1 MAYARRGV
9 RVAMIALG
17 LSIGWLMLYATHTL
31 AAYVPSE
38 PPSFP
43 TSSGPNGVAV
53 DQSNGDIYI
62 SSTSNGIGTI
72 EKIEPD
78 GTPVETFTVPGSA
91 STMYQLA
98 VDNSNSP
105 SSGDLYVTDYN
116 ESVVYKYDENGNL
129 IGELKGFEVGA
140 AVAVDSKGNL
150 YVGQYSAGNI
160 IEFSPTATNSSEGK
174 VALEGLHNINALAFN
189 SKDDLYVAENIAHV
203 VSPPNPSEIAGGTI
217 EFTPK
222 SGGGFEPTPKEIDP
236 GGELNG
242 SSIGSLGV
250 TVDLST
256 NNVFVD
262 NDTFLQEYDE
272 SGSPVGGSFGSFG
285 SSNSVAVNEKTK
297 VVYATEGN
305 GNAIDAF
312 SLGQLLKISKTGT
325 GEGAVNSDKFS
336 CLPGEAECSY
346 AYPTGTKVTL
356 EEVSETS
363 SEFVKW
369 SSGPCVGST
378 APTCEV
384 TLSSETKVTAEF
396 VLLPKFPLTV
406 SSSGNG
412 HGAVASGGGE
422 INCGATCKALIII
435 GSKVTLTAEAAI
447 GSSFVGW
454 SGGGCSGTSTCEIT
468 MTSAVAV
475 TADFVQ
481 ALPSVITEYA
491 LAVSSTAAIVTGEV
505 DPNHAAPEMCEFEY
519 GPTASYGATADC
531 TPSPEEGMVATSV
544 SAQLS
549 GLMPHRLYHYRVSMR
564 TAGGLSQGRDRT
576 FETSESA
583 SELTT
588 EVEAK
593 KHAEEAE
600 KKKQEEEAA
609 KKKNEEEVK
618 KQEEEKASQPVLIKF
633 KKIKIGAGG
642 LTLTLEASQKGAV
655 TISGSGLKATTVSV
669 NAGVTQAKVSFTA
682 TGRRI
687 RKHRKKVKVTVTL
700 KAGGKISSD
709 SETIK
714 L

>member
-17 LSIGWLMLYATHTL
+17 LSIGWLLLSATHTL

-43 TSSGPNGVAV
+43 TSPGPSGVAV

-62 SSTSNGIGTI
+62 SSTSNGIGTV
-72 EKIEPD
+72 EKIEPN
-78 GTPVETFTVPGSA
+78 GTLVKIFTVPGSGA
-91 STMYQLA
+91 TTYQLA
-98 VDNSNSP
+98 VDNSSGP
-105 SSGDLYVTDYN
+105 SSGDLYVADYT

-129 IGELKGFEVGA
+129 IGELKGFESGT
-140 AVAVDSKGNL
+140 AVAIDSKGNL
-150 YVGQYSAGNI
+150 YVGQYSAGSI
-160 IEFSPTATNSSEGK
+160 IEFPPTATNFSEGK
-174 VALEGLHNINALAFN
+174 VVLAGLHEINALAFN
-189 SKDDLYVAENIAHV
+189 SKDDLYVAENIAHKV
-203 VSPPNPSEIAGGTI
+203 TEIGGTL
-217 EFTPK
+217 EFMAK

-236 GGELNG
+236 GGLY
-242 SSIGSLGV
+242 GSLGV

-256 NNVFVD
+256 NTVFVD
-262 NDTFLQEYDE
+262 NYTFLQEYDE
-272 SGSPVGGSFGSFG
+272 SGAPVGGSFGSFEA
-285 SSNSVAVNEKTK
+285 SNSVAVSEKTK
-297 VVYATEGN
+297 AVYAAEGH
-305 GNAIDAF
+305 GNAVDAF
-312 SLGQLLKISKTGT
+312 SPGQALKISKTGG

-336 CLPGEAECSY
+336 CLPSEAECSY
-346 AYPTGTKVTL
+346 SYPAGTKITL
-356 EEVSETS
+356 EEVSEAS
-363 SEFVKW
+363 SEFIKW
-369 SSGPCVGST
+369 SSGPCAGST

-384 TLSSETKVTAEF
+384 TLSSETTVTAEF
-396 VLLPKFPLTV
+396 VLLPKFALTV
-406 SSSGNG
+406 SSTGNG

-435 GSKVTLTAEAAI
+435 GSEVTLTAEAAV

-468 MTSAVAV
+468 MTDAAAV

-481 ALPSVITEYA
+481 APPSVITEYA
-491 LAVSSTAAIVTGEV
+491 LGVSPTAATVTGKV
-505 DPNHAAPEMCEFEY
+505 DPNHAPAEQCQFEY
-519 GPTASYGATADC
+519 GLTASYGSTASC
-531 TPSPEEGMVATSV
+531 TPSPEEGTATTSV

-549 GLMPHRLYHYRVSMR
+549 GLTPHQLYHYRVSMR
-564 TAGGLSQGRDRT
+564 GVGGLSQGRDRT

-583 SELTT
+583 SELAA
-588 EVEAK
+588 EAAAK

-609 KKKNEEEVK
+609 KKKHEEEVK
-618 KQEEEKASQPVLIKF
+618 KLEEERANQPVSVKI
-633 KKIKIGAGG
+633 KKIKIGTNG
-642 LTLTLEASQKGAV
+642 LTLTLEASQNGTV

-669 NAGVTQAKVSFTA
+669 NAGVNQAKVAFTA

-687 RKHRKKVKVTVTL
+687 RKHRKKVKVTVAL
-700 KAGGKISSD
+700 KAGGKTSSK